1 MLVDTSDRF
10 EETWLFLKDCLQEM
24 EVMATKQSSSGLPN
38 LEMAVA
44 VSMVA
49 SSMGGAVL
57 NLFAPT
63 AKMSINSMAGTAMLN
78 MVNIIQHQQQ
88 SQDMGDRNGH
98 AKAYATNFKDFD
110 DLSPFEN
117 SNNLLKK

>member
-1 MLVDTSDRF
+1 MAIVSVYIATDLHMLVDTSDRF

-63 AKMSINSMAGTAMLN
+63 AKMSINSMAGTAIPNVMS
-78 MVNIIQHQQQ
+78 IIQQQQ
-88 SQDMGDRNGH
+88 QVWDMGDRNGH
-98 AKAYATNFKDFD
+98 KSLCNKFQRF
-110 DLSPFEN
+110 
-117 SNNLLKK
+117 